1 MAHDYDVV
9 VVGGGPVGITSLAL
23 LGAAGLRAIC
33 IEREQGV
40 WATARAVHFDG
51 ETVRTLQ
58 ALGIA
63 DAAMAYFQPMRNYRM
78 ENEAGETLMAFPT
91 GTFGAQAW
99 SEDVMFH
106 QPDIEALLREC
117 LERFPSV
124 SLTCGTTFA
133 GLEQGTDG
141 VRCTVSHSDGSTEVI
156 TSRWV
161 IAADGG
167 TSPVRHLLGVETEK
181 LGTDDPWLVVDGLL
195 HDGPGMDGDMIF
207 LGHHTRPALWV
218 NLPGERCRMEF
229 KVMPGDDVE
238 EIATPA
244 GVERLS
250 RGVLPTDRFEP
261 DRMAV
266 YTFRARVAQRWR
278 IGSVFLAGDAAH
290 QAPPLFGQGLCAGM
304 RDAANLTWK
313 LALVANGKADDSLLD
328 TYESERRPHARF
340 WVEQAATMAA
350 LVQTTDAAT
359 AAGRDAHIRANP
371 QDSAPTQP
379 TLGPGL
385 HTGASEQHAGELS
398 LQPMYDGEHRL
409 DDEVGVRFLVA
420 TTDEVQSALSSRAR
434 AAIEADHDTVVVTDP
449 MKVAALLEAYEA
461 QAVVVRP
468 DRYVLGTAASAEQ
481 LERLLELVPPLS
493 SALTTQP
500 A

>member
-9 VVGGGPVGITSLAL
+9 VIGGGPVGITSLAL
-23 LGAAGLRAIC
+23 LGTAGLRAVC
-33 IEREQGV
+33 IERDPGV

-63 DAAMAYFQPMRNYRM
+63 EDAMAYFQPMRNYRM
-78 ENEAGETLMAFPT
+78 ENEAGEILMGFPT
-91 GTFGAQAW
+91 GTFGPQAW

-106 QPDIEALLREC
+106 QPDIEALLRAC
-117 LERFPSV
+117 LERFPSTA
-124 SLTCGTTFA
+124 LRCGITFTA
-133 GLEQGTDG
+133 LEQDADG
-141 VRCTVSHSDGSTEVI
+141 VRCTVTSADGSTEVI
-156 TSRWV
+156 TARWV
-161 IAADGG
+161 IAADGA
-167 TSPVRHLLGVETEK
+167 TSSVRHLLGVETEK

-195 HDGPGMDGDMIF
+195 HDSPGMDGDMIF

-229 KVMPGDDVE
+229 KVMPNDDLE

-261 DRMAV
+261 DRMAI
-266 YTFRARVAQRWR
+266 YTFRARVAKTWR
-278 IGSVFLAGDAAH
+278 IGNVFLAGDAAH

-313 LALVANGKADDSLLD
+313 LALVARGKADESLLD
-328 TYESERRPHARF
+328 TYESERRPHARS

-371 QDSAPTQP
+371 QDSAPTSP
-379 TLGPGL
+379 ALGPGL
-385 HTGASEQHAGELS
+385 HKGDPDQHAGELS

-409 DDEVGVRFLVA
+409 DDEVGIRFLVA
-420 TTDEVQSALSSRAR
+420 TTPELLGGLATHAR
-434 AAIEADHDTVVVTDP
+434 AALEVDEDTVVVTDP
-449 MKVAALLEAYEA
+449 VKVAELLEAYAA

-468 DRYVLGTAASAEQ
+468 DRYVLGTAANPAQ
-481 LERLLELVPPLS
+481 LERLLDLVPPLS
-493 SALTTQP
+493 TSLATQP

>member
-9 VVGGGPVGITSLAL
+9 VIGGGPVGITSLAL
-23 LGAAGLRAIC
+23 LGAAGLRAVC
-33 IEREQGV
+33 LEREEGV

-63 DAAMAYFQPMRNYRM
+63 EEAMAYFQPMRNYRM
-78 ENEAGETLMAFPT
+78 ENEAGEVLMAFPT
-91 GTFGAQAW
+91 GTFGPQAW

-106 QPDIEALLREC
+106 QPDIEALLRGC
-117 LERFPSV
+117 LERFPSIALR
-124 SLTCGTTFA
+124 SGTTFT
-133 GLEQGTDG
+133 GLEQDADG
-141 VRCTVSHSDGSTEVI
+141 VHCTVETADGSTEVI
-156 TSRWV
+156 SSRWV
-161 IAADGG
+161 IAADGA
-167 TSPVRHLLGVETEK
+167 TSSVRHLLGVETEK

-195 HDGPGMDGDMIF
+195 HDSPGMDGDMIF

-229 KVMPGDDVE
+229 KVMPGDDLE

-244 GVERLS
+244 GVEQLS

-261 DRMAV
+261 DRMAI
-266 YTFRARVAQRWR
+266 YTFRARVAQTWR
-278 IGSVFLAGDAAH
+278 IGNVFLAGDAAH

-313 LALVANGKADDSLLD
+313 LALVAEGKADDSLLD
-328 TYESERRPHARF
+328 TYESERRPHARS
-340 WVEQAATMAA
+340 WVEQAATMAS

-371 QDSAPTQP
+371 QDSAPTSP

-385 HTGASEQHAGELS
+385 HIGDPEQHAGELS

-409 DDEVGVRFLVA
+409 DDEVGIRFLVA
-420 TTDEVQSALSSRAR
+420 ATQELLASLTTHAR
-434 AAIEADHDTVVVTDP
+434 AALAADEDTVVVTDP
-449 MKVAALLEAYEA
+449 MKIGGLLEAYGA

-468 DRYVLGTAASAEQ
+468 DRYVLGTATTPVQ
-481 LERLLELVPPLS
+481 LERLLDLVPPLS
-493 SALTTQP
+493 SALATQP